1 MNISTMETKKYATE
15 FAGKTLTAEFSNLA
29 EQTNGSVL
37 ITYGETVLLAT
48 AVMSPNERLGID
60 YFPLTVDYEEKFYAA
75 GEILG
80 SRFIRREGRP
90 SDEAVL
96 LGRLIDRTI
105 RPLFNQKTRNEVQVA
120 VLALAVDGEN
130 DPDVPAIIAASLALG
145 VSDIPWNGPVGAA
158 RIVYPDFAVNPKYA
172 EREKI
177 NLDIIAC
184 GKNGEINMIE
194 AGANEAPDDIVA
206 EALEKAAAEIEKIQQ
221 WQEKIIKEIGKEK
234 SLPILKEEPAGI
246 RESFNK
252 NFRQRL
258 EDAIYVKEKTER
270 NTALENLKNE
280 WLKSVLA
287 EFNADAA
294 RFAEEIFEESTNE
307 IIHLNA
313 LKKERRPDARKI
325 DEVRSIFAGI
335 NILPRVH
342 GSGLFMRGSTH
353 VLSVVTLGAPGDF
366 QVIEGMEVKAKKRFM
381 HHYNFPPFSS
391 GETGRMGAPGRRE
404 IGHGALAEK
413 ALVAVIPTSDEF
425 PYTIRIVSE
434 CLSSNGSTS
443 MASVCASSLALM
455 AAGVPI
461 KKPVAGISVGIML
474 GGGEYKLLT
483 DIQGPEDHHGDMDFK
498 VAGTENGITAIQM
511 DVKVDGIKPKI
522 LKEALERAKKARLE
536 ILGAIKKT
544 IAEPL
549 KELPPQAP
557 RVLKMTINPDKI
569 RDVVGPG
576 GKVINKI
583 IADTGAEI
591 DIEQD
596 GTIFITGKNMESAN
610 KALEIVKEITH
621 EYQVGE
627 IFEKG
632 TVSRIFEFG
641 AMVEIA
647 PKVEGLVHISEL
659 APFRVNRVTDVVN
672 VGDIIPVKII
682 EIDEMGR
689 INLSLKEVDPNYAGT
704 RTKPSAAA
712 GFEPTRRDREPR
724 NSSDRGKGRFRR

>member
-1 MNISTMETKKYATE
+1 METKKYTTE

-37 ITYGETVLLAT
+37 VRYGETVVLAT
-48 AVMSPNERLGID
+48 AVISPNERLGID
-60 YFPLTVDYEEKFYAA
+60 YLPLTVDYEERFYAA

-130 DPDVPAIIAASLALG
+130 DPDIPAIIAASLALG
-145 VSDIPWNGPVGAA
+145 TSDIPWNGPIGAT
-158 RIVYPDFAVNPKYA
+158 RVIYPNFSVNPKYA
-172 EREKI
+172 EREKSI
-177 NLDIIAC
+177 LDIIAC
-184 GKNGEINMIE
+184 GKDGEINMIE
-194 AGANEAPDDIVA
+194 AGANEAPENIVA
-206 EALEKAAAEIEKIQQ
+206 EALEKAAGEIEKIQKF
-221 WQEKIIKEIGKEK
+221 QEKIVAEIGKPK
-234 SLPILKEEPAGI
+234 IIPVIKEEIKGI
-246 RESFNK
+246 EEAFDK
-252 NFRQRL
+252 HFRKRL
-258 EDAIYVKEKTER
+258 EDAIFIKEKLGRSSAIGDLKTEWIESM
-270 NTALENLKNE
+270 T
-280 WLKSVLA
+280 S
-287 EFNADAA
+287 EFGSDAA
-294 RFAEEIFEESTNE
+294 NFAEEIYEEATNE
-307 IIHLNA
+307 IIHINA
-313 LKKERRPDARKI
+313 IKNEKRADGRKI
-325 DEVRSIFAGI
+325 DEIRPIFAAI
-335 NILPRVH
+335 NVLPRVH
-342 GSGLFMRGSTH
+342 GSGLFYRGSTH

-366 QVIEGMEVKAKKRFM
+366 QIIEGMEIKAKKKFM

-391 GETGRMGAPGRRE
+391 GETGRMGSPGRRE

-413 ALVAVIPTSDEF
+413 ALAAVIPTSDEF
-425 PYTIRIVSE
+425 PYTIRVVSE

-443 MASVCASSLALM
+443 MGSVCASTLALM
-455 AAGVPI
+455 TAGVPI
-461 KKPVAGISVGIML
+461 KNPVAGISIGIML
-474 GGGEYKLLT
+474 KGKEYKLLT

-498 VAGTENGITAIQM
+498 VAGTENGVTAIQM
-511 DVKVDGIKPKI
+511 DVKVDGISPEI
-522 LKEALERAKKARLE
+522 LKEALERAKKARMQ
-536 ILGAIKKT
+536 ILDIMKKT
-544 IAEPL
+544 IAEPV

-557 RVLKMTINPDKI
+557 RVIKITINPDKI

-583 IADTGAEI
+583 ISDTSAEI

-596 GTIFITGKNMESAN
+596 GTIFITGKNIESAN

-627 IFEKG
+627 VFEKAM
-632 TVSRIFEFG
+632 VSRIFEFG

-689 INLSLKEVDPNYAGT
+689 INLSLKAIDPNYAST
-704 RTKPSAAA
+704 KTKPA
-712 GFEPTRRDREPR
+712 RR
-724 NSSDRGKGRFRR
+724 N